1 MTLRRKFPLVPLIGV
16 GGAALLMVMEVSG
29 QDKPQVVPAER
40 PKPEFKAPGLRPS
53 DAVKPAKPAAP
64 ETLESKRDAK
74 PEVKAG
80 ASAEIKVQ
88 LDAFKNARD
97 AYLAKQRE
105 LSEQM
110 RGAPA
115 DRRRD
120 VQLQLET
127 LRREWFDRSRSF
139 REEAQKRMPDL
150 RDLPRYEALG
160 KRPPINDSK

>member
-1 MTLRRKFPLVPLIGV
+1 MTLRRQFLLGPVIGV
-16 GGAALLMVMEVSG
+16 GGAALLTVMGVSG
-29 QDKPQVVPAER
+29 QDKPQVGQTER
-40 PKPEFKAPGLRPS
+40 TKPEARAAVVGSS
-53 DAVKPAKPAAP
+53 DAVRPAKPAAA
-64 ETLESKRDAK
+64 EALESRKETK

-127 LRREWFDRSRSF
+127 LRREWFERSRSF

-150 RDLPRYEALG
+150 RDLPRFEALG